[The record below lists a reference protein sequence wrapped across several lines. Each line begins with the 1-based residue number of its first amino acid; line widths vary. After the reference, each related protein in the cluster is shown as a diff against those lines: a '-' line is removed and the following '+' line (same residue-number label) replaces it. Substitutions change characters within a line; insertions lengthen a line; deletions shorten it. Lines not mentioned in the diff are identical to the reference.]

1 MTCKA
6 VKIDELKNR
15 THGVWYKKW
24 ELRDGDRCFGEMV
37 NNIYSSDCT
46 QFTVYF
52 FSALGK
58 DFGVTGFKAFASR
71 DEALA
76 YARDNKDCNV
86 SYTLAMVDHHLALLK
101 DSRYQEEMSD
111 DFFYTNGKGD
121 RYDRKERELLRMREQ
136 FAEAGVP
143 G

>member
-6 VKIDELKNR
+6 VKIEELKNR

-24 ELRDGDRCFGEMV
+24 ALYDGDRCFGEMV
-37 NNIYSSDCT
+37 NNIYSAD

-58 DFGVTGFKAFASR
+58 DFGVTGFKAFPSR
-71 DEALA
+71 DQALA
-76 YARDNKDCNV
+76 YARENKDCNV
-86 SYTLAMVDHHLALLK
+86 SYTLEMVDHQLALLK
-101 DSRYQEEMSD
+101 DTRYQEEMSD

-121 RYDRKERELLRMREQ
+121 RYDRKERELLRMRAQ
-136 FAEAGVP
+136 LTEAAASG
-143 G
+143 

>member
-6 VKIDELKNR
+6 VKIEELKNR

-24 ELRDGDRCFGEMV
+24 ALYDGDRCFGEMV
-37 NNIYSSDCT
+37 NNIYSAN

-58 DFGVTGFKAFASR
+58 DFGVTGFKAFPSR
-71 DEALA
+71 DQALA
-76 YARDNKDCNV
+76 YARENKDCNV
-86 SYTLAMVDHHLALLK
+86 SYTLEMVDHQLALLK
-101 DSRYQEEMSD
+101 DTRYQEEMSD

-121 RYDRKERELLRMREQ
+121 RYDRKERELLRMRAQ
-136 FAEAGVP
+136 LTEAAASG
-143 G
+143 

>member
-6 VKIDELKNR
+6 VKIEELKNR

-24 ELRDGDRCFGEMV
+24 ALYDGDRCFGEMV
-37 NNIYSSDCT
+37 NNIYSAD

-58 DFGVTGFKAFASR
+58 DFGVTGFKAFPSR
-71 DEALA
+71 DQALA
-76 YARDNKDCNV
+76 YARENKDCNV
-86 SYTLAMVDHHLALLK
+86 SYTLEMVDHHLALLK

-121 RYDRKERELLRMREQ
+121 RYDRKERELLRMRAQ
-136 FAEAGVP
+136 LTEAAASG
-143 G
+143 